1 MSASTKQKQAFTVAF
16 IAWAEQTRRI
26 MEQGAS
32 LRDQNTDLGIG
43 AALTDAD
50 INGIP
55 DLAGISAADVNAA
68 LAIAGQMIGEFTAAR
83 RAAFN
88 KIGHGAP

>member
-1 MSASTKQKQAFTVAF
+1 MAASTKQKQAFTVAF

-32 LRDQNTDLGIG
+32 LRDQNNDLNINTT
-43 AALTDAD
+43 LTDAD

-55 DLAGISAADVNAA
+55 DLAGIAAADVNAA

-83 RAAFN
+83 RATFN

>member
-1 MSASTKQKQAFTVAF
+1 MAASTKQKQAFTVAF

-32 LRDQNTDLGIG
+32 LRDQNNDLNINTT
-43 AALTDAD
+43 LTDAD

-55 DLAGISAADVNAA
+55 DLAGVSAADVNAA
-68 LAIAGQMIGEFTAAR
+68 LTVAGQMIGEFTAAR